1 MEITDTSRP
10 SSLISPPPAPE
21 QNGATG
27 LSSDFETFLRMLTA
41 QIENQDPLNP
51 VDSTDFATQ
60 LATFSSVEQQVLTN
74 DLLTSLG
81 AQMGALGVSQLS
93 GWVGMNARAIMP
105 VNYQGEAVNIVTD
118 TSQAA
123 DAAQLVVRDAQG
135 TEVARYDIDTG
146 RQETAWAGLDNTGT
160 PLPFGTYSLTV
171 ESLLAGDVVGTSP
184 ALVQGRI
191 VEARNEN
198 GAPIL
203 VMQGG
208 QEVPSADIVSLLEP
222 AETRASTDFEQ
233 NAGQTD
239 Q

>member
-1 MEITDTSRP
+1 MEITDTTRP
-10 SSLISPPPAPE
+10 SGLTATAPAPE
-21 QNGATG
+21 QDGGAA

-105 VNYQGEAVNIVTD
+105 VNYLGEAVNIVTD
-118 TSQAA
+118 TSRAA
-123 DAAQLVVRDAQG
+123 DAAQLVVRNEQG
-135 TEVARYDIDTG
+135 SEVARYDIETG
-146 RQETAWAGLDNTGT
+146 RQSTAWAGLDNSGAA
-160 PLPFGTYSLTV
+160 LPIGTYTLEV
-171 ESLLAGDVVGTSP
+171 ESFLSGEVVAISP
-184 ALVQGRI
+184 ALIEGRI

-198 GAPIL
+198 GVPIL
-203 VMQGG
+203 VMGGG
-208 QEVPSADIVSLLEP
+208 QEVPSSDVVSLLE
-222 AETRASTDFEQ
+222 RA
-233 NAGQTD
+233 
-239 Q
+239 

>member
-1 MEITDTSRP
+1 MEISDTSRP
-10 SSLISPPPAPE
+10 SALIATPPQEA
-21 QNGATG
+21 QTGAAG

-118 TSQAA
+118 TSRAA
-123 DAAQLVVRDAQG
+123 DAAQLVVRNEQG
-135 TEVARYDIDTG
+135 SEVARYDIETG
-146 RQETAWAGLDNTGT
+146 RQETAWIGFDNTGAV
-160 PLPFGTYSLTV
+160 LPYGSYTLEV
-171 ESLLAGDVVGTSP
+171 ESFLSGDVIGTSP
-184 ALVQGRI
+184 ALIEGRI
-191 VEARNEN
+191 AEARNEN
-198 GAPIL
+198 GVPIL
-203 VMQGG
+203 VMRGG
-208 QEVPSADIVSLLEP
+208 QEVPSTDIVGLLEP
-222 AETRASTDFEQ
+222 S
-233 NAGQTD
+233 
-239 Q
+239 

>member
-1 MEITDTSRP
+1 MEITDTTRP
-10 SSLISPPPAPE
+10 SGLTATAPAPE
-21 QNGATG
+21 QDGGAA

-105 VNYQGEAVNIVTD
+105 VNYLGEAVNIVTD
-118 TSQAA
+118 TSRAA
-123 DAAQLVVRDAQG
+123 DAAQLVVRNEQG
-135 TEVARYDIDTG
+135 SEVARYDIETG
-146 RQETAWAGLDNTGT
+146 RQSTAWAGLDNSGAA
-160 PLPFGTYSLTV
+160 LPIGTYTLEV
-171 ESLLAGDVVGTSP
+171 ESFLSGEVVAISP
-184 ALVQGRI
+184 ALIEGRI

-198 GAPIL
+198 GVPIL
-203 VMQGG
+203 VMGGG
-208 QEVPSADIVSLLEP
+208 QEVPSSDIVSLLE
-222 AETRASTDFEQ
+222 RA
-233 NAGQTD
+233 
-239 Q
+239 

>member
-10 SSLISPPPAPE
+10 SSLIATPPASTSV
-21 QNGATG
+21 QDGAAG

-81 AQMGALGVSQLS
+81 EQMGALGVSQLS

-105 VNYQGEAVNIVTD
+105 VNYQGEAVNIVTN

-123 DAAQLVVRDAQG
+123 DAAQLVVRNEQG
-135 TEVARYDIDTG
+135 AEVARYDIETG
-146 RQETAWAGLDNTGT
+146 RQDTAWAGLDATGAA
-160 PLPFGTYSLTV
+160 LPYGTYSLEV
-171 ESLLAGDVVGTSP
+171 ESFLSGDVIGTTP
-184 ALVQGRI
+184 ALVEDRI

-198 GAPIL
+198 GVPIL

-208 QEVPSADIVSLLEP
+208 QEVPSAEIVSLLEP
-222 AETRASTDFEQ
+222 A
-233 NAGQTD
+233 
-239 Q
+239 